1 MAHSKISPVRPSV
14 RPSIRSPSCLAVH
27 PSVHRFV
34 NLFAGRFAHLGRY
47 RYLYRKLNILY
58 IWERNSLQR
67 CVHFVVVAFGN
78 ITIYIT
84 LCPKATCRSEGKPSC
99 SQECRTN
106 CMRQSGK
113 LLTSRFTSWLQPAGV
128 NRDSLFNHH
137 HCCTDL
143 SPIKGSHWTRN
154 ALFRG
159 KGNVVYGGGRTG
171 A

>member
-1 MAHSKISPVRPSV
+1 MLFWWKRWKPSAAWRCIKAEITNGTFQNFACPSV
-14 RPSIRSPSCLAVH
+14 RPSVLLV
-27 PSVHRFV
+27 VHRFV
-34 NLFAGRFAHLGRY
+34 NLFARRFAHLGRY

-113 LLTSRFTSWLQPAGV
+113 LLTSRFTS
-128 NRDSLFNHH
+128 
-137 HCCTDL
+137 
-143 SPIKGSHWTRN
+143 
-154 ALFRG
+154 
-159 KGNVVYGGGRTG
+159 
-171 A
+171 